1 MYTITAQDNAYGRDP
16 VTVFRHSDRY
26 VAKCV
31 RALGDEGYRSVTT
44 MDIHAMATVDDVR
57 AFLDDIHRYEPVDWR
72 VLEHAFEVVH
82 ERAAEPLERHP
93 YLLLERIRRAVV
105 STVAVGA

>member
-1 MYTITAQDNAYGRDP
+1 MYTITAQDHDKGRDP

-26 VAKCV
+26 AAKCA
-31 RALGDEGYRSVTT
+31 RLLAEEGYRAVTT
-44 MDIHAMATVDDVR
+44 MDIRAMTTLGDVR

-72 VLEHAFEVVH
+72 ILEHAFEVVH
-82 ERAAEPLERHP
+82 GRAPEPIERHP
-93 YLLLERIRRAVV
+93 YLLLDRIRRAVV